1 MPEEIITSTNNAK
14 YDVMAGARLN
24 FIENRVVPLCRR
36 LEAEEDITVKA
47 IDPSARGWF
56 DVEDHPVLTAARRER
71 LTAARTGFD
80 MGIPFNE
87 LNRAFDLGFKP
98 LPWGDRGYIPTAMQ
112 SATSA
117 GGTSSASPNSDPK
130 QPTTP

>member
-1 MPEEIITSTNNAK
+1 MTIKTILADDQPLVRS
-14 YDVMAGARLN
+14 GFRL
-24 FIENRVVPLCRR
+24 I
-36 LEAEEDITVKA
+36 LEAEEDITIKT

-98 LPWGDRGYIPTAMQ
+98 LPWGDHGYIPTAMQ
-112 SATSA
+112 PAANA
-117 GGTSSASPNSDPK
+117 GVPPAGRAASRRPRRRDGAAPAVE
-130 QPTTP
+130 TTALR